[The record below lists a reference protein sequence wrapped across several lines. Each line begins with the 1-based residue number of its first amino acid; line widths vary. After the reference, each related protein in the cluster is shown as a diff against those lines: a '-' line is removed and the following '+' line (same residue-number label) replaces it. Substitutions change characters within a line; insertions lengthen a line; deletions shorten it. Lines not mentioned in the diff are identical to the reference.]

1 MLGFFWPALFEKENY
16 QADQILP
23 PMTKGCCNIFFP
35 RFPIHCH
42 NYSHSSRINTQFIK
56 LWCYALT
63 SNIFWL
69 TLSKLVSEV
78 RFIELIK
85 FCHQGPRAA
94 VRQNCSHRRHSSQ
107 HLWLDL
113 EGFLSLTAQKWT
125 QLPLLSLPV
134 ELFFQSNTFQAE

>member
-94 VRQNCSHRRHSSQ
+94 VWQNCSHCRHSSQ

-113 EGFLSLTAQKWT
+113 EGFSSLRKSGHNCPFSHC
-125 QLPLLSLPV
+125 QLN
-134 ELFFQSNTFQAE
+134 FFQSDTFQAE